1 MIKVH
6 HLITGSTQTFL
17 EVLGTIEEDEKVCLI
32 HQDRDTVWV
41 GTSPK
46 GYKIIKGINDPQ
58 EITDTLAQ
66 FCPLFKALCKEEV
79 RK

>member
-17 EVLGTIEEDEKVCLI
+17 EVLAGIEIDEKVCLI

-41 GTSPK
+41 GTSTTS
-46 GYKIIKGINDPQ
+46 YKIIKAVNDPR

-66 FCPLFKALCKEEV
+66 FCPLFLAMKTEEV